1 MTDHFPNRPPLLHRG
16 GFLLYNDFIR
26 NKLMTDDS
34 RETTITEEQLNR
46 LWNALEYTLGTIGT
60 GCLFKSESNPEYVEI
75 HRGRA
80 VQSRHFLT
88 DAKSTVNRLKL
99 ELK

>member
-1 MTDHFPNRPPLLHRG
+1 
-16 GFLLYNDFIR
+16 
-26 NKLMTDDS
+26 MTDDS
-34 RETTITEEQLNR
+34 RKTTITEEQLND

-60 GCLFKSESNPEYVEI
+60 GCYFESESNPEYIEI

-80 VQSRHFLT
+80 FQSRHFLT
-88 DAKSTVNRLKL
+88 DAKSTVNQLKK

>member
-1 MTDHFPNRPPLLHRG
+1 
-16 GFLLYNDFIR
+16 
-26 NKLMTDDS
+26 MTDDS
-34 RETTITEEQLNR
+34 RKTTITEEQLYS

-60 GCLFKSESNPEYVEI
+60 GCIFESESNPEYVEI
-75 HRGRA
+75 HKGRA

-88 DAKSTVNRLKL
+88 DAKSTVNQLKK

>member
-1 MTDHFPNRPPLLHRG
+1 
-16 GFLLYNDFIR
+16 
-26 NKLMTDDS
+26 MTDDS
-34 RETTITEEQLNR
+34 RKTTITEEQLDR
-46 LWNALEYTLGTIGT
+46 LWNSLEYTLGTIGT
-60 GCLFKSESNPEYVEI
+60 RCLFESESNPEYVEI

-88 DAKSTVNRLKL
+88 DAKSTVNQLKK

>member
-1 MTDHFPNRPPLLHRG
+1 
-16 GFLLYNDFIR
+16 
-26 NKLMTDDS
+26 MTDDS
-34 RETTITEEQLNR
+34 RDTTITKKQLDR

-60 GCLFKSESNPEYVEI
+60 GCLFESESNPEYVEI
-75 HRGRA
+75 HKGRA

-88 DAKSTVNRLKL
+88 NAKSTVNQLKK

>member
-1 MTDHFPNRPPLLHRG
+1 MTN
-16 GFLLYNDFIR
+16 
-26 NKLMTDDS
+26 DS
-34 RETTITEEQLNR
+34 RETTITEEQLDR
-46 LWNALEYTLGTIGT
+46 LWNSLEYTLGTIGT

-80 VQSRHFLT
+80 VQSRHCLVN
-88 DAKSTVNRLKL
+88 AKSIVNQLKK

>member
-1 MTDHFPNRPPLLHRG
+1 
-16 GFLLYNDFIR
+16 
-26 NKLMTDDS
+26 MTDDS
-34 RETTITEEQLNR
+34 RKTTITEEQLDR

-60 GCLFKSESNPEYVEI
+60 GCLFESESNWVEI
-75 HRGRA
+75 HKGRA

-88 DAKSTVNRLKL
+88 DAKSTVNQLKK

>member
-1 MTDHFPNRPPLLHRG
+1 
-16 GFLLYNDFIR
+16 
-26 NKLMTDDS
+26 MTDDS
-34 RETTITEEQLNR
+34 RKTTITKEQLDR

-60 GCLFKSESNPEYVEI
+60 GCLFESAEWVEI
-75 HRGRA
+75 HKGRA

-88 DAKSTVNRLKL
+88 DAKSTVNQLKK